1 MLNRLTQCLLL
12 TFIAIFSKLAFAQP
26 NSAEPPTL
34 CPENYSEQLNVTTY
48 NDAQLLVCVSNSE
61 INGMKQLQLSLVN
74 STAQGAANRTLDGAS
89 SGTRHGTLHGSVPLD
104 VEGELRAIRL
114 ASSHYPLKPGLRA
127 VALELEL
134 RNRGV
139 SFDEERQELWLFW
152 PMDNALNLVFNQT
165 IELQRWATNCTQDC
179 EDTLQSRSE
188 LVVLSQSSG
197 PRTASSDLAPLELK
211 TQDHVAPANVDEK
224 NAGEEYIDATKA
236 EHFQR
241 IERYEF
247 NGERYEMLQALP
259 DAPSMATR

>member
-12 TFIAIFSKLAFAQP
+12 AFIAIFSKLAFAQP
-26 NSAEPPTL
+26 NSVEPPPL

-61 INGMKQLQLSLVN
+61 INGMKQLQLILVN

-127 VALELEL
+127 VALVLEL

-152 PMDNALNLVFNQT
+152 PKDNALTLVFNQT

-259 DAPSMATR
+259 DAPSQATH

>member
-1 MLNRLTQCLLL
+1 MFNRLLQSLALA
-12 TFIAIFSKLAFAQP
+12 FIAIVSTCT
-26 NSAEPPTL
+26 SARLSGTEPPAL
-34 CPENYSEQLNVTTY
+34 CAENYSEQLNVTTY
-48 NDAQLLVCVSNSE
+48 NDAQLLVCVSNLE

-74 STAQGAANRTLDGAS
+74 SSAQGAANRTLDGAS

-114 ASSHYPLKPGLRA
+114 ASAPYALKPGLRA
-127 VALELEL
+127 VALVLEL

-152 PMDNALNLVFNQT
+152 PKDNVLSLVFNQT
-165 IELQRWATNCTQDC
+165 IELQRWATNCTQEC
-179 EDTLQSRSE
+179 EDTLQNRSE

-197 PRTASSDLAPLELK
+197 PITAGSELVPLELK

-224 NAGEEYIDATKA
+224 NAGEENTDATKA

-247 NGERYEMLQALP
+247 NGERYEMVQALP
-259 DAPSMATR
+259 DAPSLATH

>member
-12 TFIAIFSKLAFAQP
+12 AFIALFSTLAFALP
-26 NSAEPPTL
+26 NSAEPPAL

-89 SGTRHGTLHGSVPLD
+89 SGTLSGSVPLD

-114 ASSHYPLKPGLRA
+114 ASSPYALKPGLRA
-127 VALELEL
+127 VALVLEL

-152 PMDNALNLVFNQT
+152 PKDNALNLVFNQT

-188 LVVLSQSSG
+188 LVVLSQSNG

-224 NAGEEYIDATKA
+224 NAGEKNIDATKT

-247 NGERYEMLQALP
+247 NGERYEILPALK
-259 DAPSMATR
+259 